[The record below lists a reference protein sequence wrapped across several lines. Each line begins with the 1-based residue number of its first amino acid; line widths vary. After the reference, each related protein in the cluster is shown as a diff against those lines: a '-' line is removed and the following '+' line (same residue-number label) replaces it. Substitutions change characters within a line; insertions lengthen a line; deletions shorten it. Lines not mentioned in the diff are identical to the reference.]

1 MDVLIYN
8 ELEIKRNKEQF
19 DRVYKMLAE
28 GNFKQAEV
36 KKLSPGNYFRAKL
49 NDADR
54 LLFSFYSYH
63 GKSVILLLEIIY
75 NHEYSKSRFLN
86 GAIIDENKL
95 PDIKSIDEVDEK
107 SVSPWIYQNTNKTTF
122 QLLDRPLSFDE
133 IQEKIY
139 NEHLP
144 LIIVGSAGSGKTVL
158 SLEKLKTL
166 PGKILYVTRSS
177 YLADNAQRLYYSY
190 GYNNSKQEI
199 EFLSFEEFLHTIKS
213 VSKPF
218 ATFYDFEKWFR
229 TSTTKINFD
238 LHQLYEEFFGVLTGY
253 NVQKPYLNK
262 EDYCNLGIKQSIFS
276 SLEREIVYEHFTSF
290 LSYLDKNNLSFET
303 IVCYEYLSI
312 VQAQYD
318 YLIVDE
324 VQDLTNVQLYLLL
337 KSITSPFN
345 FLLCGDSNQI
355 VHPNF
360 FSWSAVKSL
369 FFTENVAYESTEIK
383 ILHAN
388 YRNSTTITNL
398 ANRLL
403 KLKVAR
409 FGSVDKE
416 SNFLVDCVSTIKG
429 DVRLLNDDANTR
441 KELND
446 NTSRSVHFAVLVLRE
461 SEKKIAQN
469 IFKTPLVF
477 SIREAKGLEYKNI
490 ILFNIVSNCKENFN
504 EITREV
510 SSEDL
515 IGNLKY
521 NRVKDKSDRSLE
533 IYKFFINALY
543 VGMTRAVE
551 NLYWIEKD
559 TTPKLFNL
567 LKLSQDK
574 NKLKIKMTASSQEEW
589 KKEAIKLE
597 AQGKT
602 EQAAKILTDVLKIT
616 PVPWEVLTRESL
628 KSLLSEAFD
637 KKNFNRSAK
646 QKLLNYAQSYDLTL
660 IPSRLNLWGFS
671 FASKLAEVNKQYHQ
685 NYVLPY
691 TLNQRKKLLTLIE
704 KHGIDFRNQMNKTCL
719 MTACDLFDL
728 TSIKTFLD
736 MDANINL
743 VDNDGLTAFNH
754 FLRVD
759 RILDSELE
767 FEIYKRLAPSHIT
780 VMIEDKQYKYA
791 SNTFEF
797 FALNFMLARA
807 KFYPN
812 NCNVDEKKDEFAI
825 SEFSEYL
832 ENFPNYIIPEY
843 RKKKTYIS
851 SILAN
856 KEVLNQKNKGKN
868 HSLFYRKERGLYNL
882 NPYIKFN
889 YNGQWLYLE
898 DLLQFNFACELDEH
912 HNGIYTKIYNDLFR
926 EIISEVEKDRANN
939 PKIDFRNE
947 VFILGLITCKLII
960 SSSQLEIDSLL
971 DNPIF
976 KRKKKYVLYYAKW
989 YLDKTLAILSKYP
1002 FYLETK
1008 AELEKITGK
1017 KFRSNDTTFTYSQ
1030 EELNESFKEYLE

>member
-19 DRVYKMLAE
+19 DRVYKMLKD

-54 LLFSFYSYH
+54 LLFAFYSYH
-63 GKSVILLLEIIY
+63 GKTVILLLEIIY

-86 GAIIDENKL
+86 GSVIDESKL
-95 PDIKSIDEVDEK
+95 PAINTIEEVDEK
-107 SVSPWIYQNTNKTTF
+107 SVSPWIYQNNKKTTF

-139 NEHLP
+139 NERLP
-144 LIIVGSAGSGKTVL
+144 LIMVGSAGSGKTVL

-166 PGKILYVTRSS
+166 SGNILYVTRSS

-190 GYNNSKQEI
+190 GYSNSNQEV
-199 EFLSFEEFLHTIKS
+199 EFLSFEEFLNSIKAIP
-213 VSKPF
+213 KEF

-229 TSTTKINFD
+229 SSNNKVSFD
-238 LHQLYEEFFGVLTGY
+238 SHQLYEEFFGVLTGF
-253 NVQKPYLNK
+253 NVQKPYLSR

-276 SLEREIVYEHFTSF
+276 PAERNMVYDYFTSF
-290 LSYLDKNNLSFET
+290 LSYLDKNNLAFET
-303 IVCYEYLSI
+303 LVCYEYLSL

-318 YLIVDE
+318 YLVVDE

-337 KSITSPFN
+337 KSISSPFN

-369 FFTENVAYESTEIK
+369 FFTEKIANESTEIK

-398 ANRLL
+398 ANKLL

-429 DVRLLNDDANTR
+429 DVRLLNDDASTR

-490 ILFNIVSNCKENFN
+490 ILFNIVSNCKETFN
-504 EITREV
+504 EITNEIT
-510 SSEDL
+510 SEDL
-515 IGNLKY
+515 LGDLKY

-559 TTPKLFNL
+559 NTPKLFNL

-616 PVPWEVLTRESL
+616 PVPWEVLTRDDL
-628 KSLLSEAFD
+628 KNLLNDAFD

-646 QKLLNYAQSYDLTL
+646 QKLLNYAHGYELNL
-660 IPSRLNLWGFS
+660 IHSRLNLWGFS

-685 NYVLPY
+685 NFVLPY
-691 TLNQRKKLLTLIE
+691 TLNQRKKLLSTIE
-704 KHGIDFRNQMNKTCL
+704 KHGIDFRNQLNKTSL
-719 MTACDLFDL
+719 MTVCSLFDL
-728 TSIKTFLD
+728 NSIKTFLD
-736 MDANINL
+736 MDANVQL
-743 VDNDGLTAFNH
+743 TDNCGLTAFH
-754 FLRVD
+754 YFLKNDKV
-759 RILDSELE
+759 LASELE
-767 FEIYKRLAPSHIT
+767 FEVYKRLAPSSIT

-791 SNTFEF
+791 SNTFEY
-797 FALNFMLARA
+797 FALNFMLARCQTII
-807 KFYPN
+807 KNPSS
-812 NCNVDEKKDEFAI
+812 DEFSI
-825 SEFSEYL
+825 SMFVDYL
-832 ENFPNYIIPEY
+832 ANFPNYILPEY
-843 RKKKTYIS
+843 RKKRTYIS
-851 SILAN
+851 SILAS
-856 KEVLNQKNKGKN
+856 KEIFSQKNKGKN
-868 HSLFYRKERGLYNL
+868 NSLFIRVVRGLYRL
-882 NPYIKFN
+882 NPHVQFN
-889 YNGQWLYLE
+889 YNGKWLYYE
-898 DLLQFNFACELDEH
+898 DLLQLDLTSELNNFKNGLDR
-912 HNGIYTKIYNDLFR
+912 YVYNHLFR
-926 EIISEVEKDRANN
+926 AVEPKLKSQDAIMVEVGLSIEGLLLCALMQSPENMSSRPYAFSIVDKIITSYPDGVMKDYVKKA
-939 PKIDFRNE
+939 INE
-947 VFILGLITCKLII
+947 
-960 SSSQLEIDSLL
+960 
-971 DNPIF
+971 IF
-976 KRKKKYVLYYAKW
+976 KVL
-989 YLDKTLAILSKYP
+989 DKYP
-1002 FYLETK
+1002 FTLETK

-1017 KFRSNDTTFTYSQ
+1017 KFRTADTTSTFSK
-1030 EELNESFKEYLE
+1030 EEYLIAFNKVFE